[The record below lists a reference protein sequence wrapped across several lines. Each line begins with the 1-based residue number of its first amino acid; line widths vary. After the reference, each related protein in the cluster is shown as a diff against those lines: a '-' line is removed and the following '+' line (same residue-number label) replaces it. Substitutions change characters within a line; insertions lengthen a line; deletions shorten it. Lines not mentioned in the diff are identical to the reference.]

1 MAWRERF
8 VMVCPIGGHEGVSLR
23 QVLSTRRKNEVLI
36 LKHDLVMSD
45 FDKELVKKAEG
56 FRCWDYRKV
65 DDLID
70 MAETDEGREA
80 LRNIRWE
87 LYELVEATI

>member
-1 MAWRERF
+1 
-8 VMVCPIGGHEGVSLR
+8 
-23 QVLSTRRKNEVLI
+23 
-36 LKHDLVMSD
+36 MSD